1 MTDLKRRVAVFA
13 ALADPTRLQII
24 DLLTLGD
31 LAPSEIELLLK
42 LRSNLVAHHLRV
54 LEKAQIVS
62 RTRSEFDRRRT
73 YIGLHAE
80 IFASLTPGDV
90 TVPNR
95 VVFVC
100 TANSAR
106 SQLAEAIW
114 RDTSTIPVV
123 SAGMSPGRAVNPG
136 AVDAASRHGLTIDHD
151 KSLQSVGDVLT
162 EEDLVITV
170 CDSAHEQMD
179 GRDDLHW
186 SIPDPAPI
194 GTPEA
199 FESAFASIT
208 HRIHALT
215 MRLRTAHGPIDQTPQ
230 TENS

>member
-1 MTDLKRRVAVFA
+1 MNDLKRRVAIFA
-13 ALADPTRLQII
+13 ALANPTRLQII

-42 LRSNLVAHHLRV
+42 LRSNLVSHHLRV

-62 RTRSEFDRRRT
+62 RTRSEFDKRRT

-80 IFASLTPGDV
+80 IFDSLTPNDV

-114 RDTSTIPVV
+114 RESSTIPVA
-123 SAGMSPGRAVNPG
+123 SAGMSPGTAVNPG
-136 AVDAASRHGLTIDHD
+136 AIDTASRHGLTIEHE
-151 KSLQSVGDVLT
+151 KSPRSVGDVLT
-162 EEDLVITV
+162 EQDLVITV

-186 SIPDPAPI
+186 SIPDPAPA

-199 FESAFASIT
+199 FERAFATIT

-215 MRLRTAHGPIDQTPQ
+215 MRLKPQ
-230 TENS
+230 ARS

>member
-1 MTDLKRRVAVFA
+1 MTDLKRRVAIFA

-31 LAPSEIELLLK
+31 LAPSEIEMLLK
-42 LRSNLVAHHLRV
+42 LRSNLVSHHLRV
-54 LEKAQIVS
+54 LENAQIVS
-62 RTRSEFDRRRT
+62 RTRSEFDKRRT

-90 TVPNR
+90 AVPHR

-114 RDTSTIPVV
+114 RESSTIPVA
-123 SAGMSPGRAVNPG
+123 SAGMRPDAAVNPG
-136 AVDAASRHGLTIDHD
+136 AIDAASRHGLTINRE
-151 KSLQSVGDVLT
+151 SGPQSVGVVLT
-162 EEDLVITV
+162 EQDLVITV
-170 CDSAHEQMD
+170 CDGAHEQMD

-199 FESAFASIT
+199 FERTISAIT
-208 HRIHALT
+208 HRVHALT
-215 MRLRTAHGPIDQTPQ
+215 MRLRPVQAG
-230 TENS
+230 S